1 MPQLNAYLSFNG
13 NCAEAM
19 RFYERLFDAKLE
31 ALITYGGSPNAD
43 QVPAGNADRVMHA
56 YLKHPDFVLMASDA
70 MAGQNVKMDGLSL
83 AVMYET
89 AAEARRVFDQLAK
102 GGTVHQPLEETFWA
116 ECYGM
121 VVDRFGTPWLV
132 NGGMK
137 PMPA

>member
-19 RFYERLFDAKLE
+19 RFYEQLFDAKLE
-31 ALITYGGSPNAD
+31 ALITYGGTPGAG
-43 QVPAGNADRVMHA
+43 QVPPGNEDRVMHA
-56 YLKHPDFVLMASDA
+56 YLRHKDFALMAGDSLVGHD
-70 MAGQNVKMDGLSL
+70 VKMDGLSL
-83 AVMYET
+83 AVMYES
-89 AAEARRVFDQLAK
+89 ADEARRVFERLAE

-116 ECYGM
+116 DCYGM